1 MDNWGEHTESRG
13 IAKAKGRKPINYLSD
28 EKIQEAML
36 KEGYIITDEQRTKSK
51 QALRTNTYRL
61 LRKAEANI
69 NAIVEEGVF
78 GVKH

>member
-1 MDNWGEHTESRG
+1 MV
-13 IAKAKGRKPINYLSD
+13 
-28 EKIQEAML
+28 
-36 KEGYIITDEQRTKSK
+36 GYIISDKQRTKSK

-69 NAIVEEGVF
+69 KAIVEKGMF